1 MLNDIPYSTL
11 KKNGRSYE
19 IMTLRDQYGNTFA
32 DIAKDYGISSIRIR
46 GLYNKIKK
54 QQIHLYIIQVAAALG
69 HKNTA
74 FVKKE
79 ARTAYECFQDNSYV
93 CAYLEKTY
101 PSILEAYRAGEAGMS
116 KEFIE
121 RLPPL
126 RETFDE
132 KIISRIVE
140 MREIEKA
147 PFIVIAQELEMTKEK
162 ARQLYNSFY
171 HQQVVAHVNAL
182 EEKAETFDEKTAIW
196 RRYFGTRLSP
206 KKLCEMIRRGEEPPL
221 PPQ

>member
-1 MLNDIPYSTL
+1 
-11 KKNGRSYE
+11 
-19 IMTLRDQYGNTFA
+19 MTLRDQYGNTFA

-93 CAYLEKTY
+93 CACLEKTY

-171 HQQVVAHVNAL
+171 HQQVVAHVNAV
-182 EEKAETFDEKTAIW
+182 EEKAETFD
-196 RRYFGTRLSP
+196 
-206 KKLCEMIRRGEEPPL
+206 
-221 PPQ
+221 